1 MRDPN
6 LSKETVEILASRLK
20 DKNCLRTGA
29 STTFYRTREKELLPY
44 FSKEEEL
51 VYYKNIERPL
61 LKMEVSQDRAQEWRL
76 FINSLKRSL
85 THICPM
91 IRFRSKIAGCFL
103 LFPKSRARG
112 FS

>member
-51 VYYKNIERPL
+51 VYYKNIERLL
-61 LKMEVSQDRAQEWRL
+61 LKMEVSQDCLSQNQVGDQAEQTNL
-76 FINSLKRSL
+76 F
-85 THICPM
+85 
-91 IRFRSKIAGCFL
+91 A
-103 LFPKSRARG
+103 
-112 FS
+112 